1 MMSFEKL
8 YNNFVFGCKSSSW
21 CYVLEN
27 KPAQPKKKAGG
38 GGGWGGLG
46 GGGVGGGWGGVGG
59 GWGGVGGGLGGGG
72 RGRSP
77 PICKHSV
84 VMTGSERVHMG
95 SVFAG
100 RMMLEATLLSSIKF
114 VVKHIL
120 TRHNILQYD

>member
-8 YNNFVFGCKSSSW
+8 YNNFVFGASLLHGVMFLKTSLHS
-21 CYVLEN
+21 L
-27 KPAQPKKKAGG
+27 KRKQGG
-38 GGGWGGLG
+38 GGE
-46 GGGVGGGWGGVGG
+46 VGG
-59 GWGGVGGGLGGGG
+59 
-72 RGRSP
+72 GRSP

-114 VVKHIL
+114 EYSTL
-120 TRHNILQYD
+120 